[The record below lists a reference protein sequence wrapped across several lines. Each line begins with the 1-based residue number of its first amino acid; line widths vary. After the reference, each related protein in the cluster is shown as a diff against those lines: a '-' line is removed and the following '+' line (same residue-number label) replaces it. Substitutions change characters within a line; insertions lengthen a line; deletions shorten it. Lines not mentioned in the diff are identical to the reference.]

1 LKQQET
7 AKVPKVAAKKQGRGR
22 LAFIGE
28 TFSELRKVI
37 WPPRRDVLRLTIV
50 VIIVC
55 IIAGVILGGV
65 DYGFYK
71 LIRHFL
77 IG

>member
-1 LKQQET
+1 MKQQET
-7 AKVPKVAAKKQGRGR
+7 AKTTKVAAKKHRR
-22 LAFIGE
+22 RSIAFIGE
-28 TFSELRKVI
+28 TVSELRKVI
-37 WPPRRDVLRLTIV
+37 WPPRRDVLRLTVI

-55 IIAGVILGGV
+55 IIAGIILGGV

-71 LIRHFL
+71 LIRHLL